1 MPSPIIFTIGPFTLR
16 WYGVFIV
23 LAALAGSLIAAA
35 EARRRGENPD
45 HVWQALPLM
54 LIFGIIGA
62 RLGFVLVN
70 LSNFQSDPIRMLY
83 VWEGG
88 LSIQGGFVAGIVAL
102 IIYVRRNHLSFFRW
116 ADIGI
121 VGVPLGQ
128 AIGRWGNFFNQE
140 AYGEPCSQPWCIPIA
155 PDRRPAAIG
164 LKAPDGTPFPADYGA
179 DTNFHFAPTF
189 AYEMLWDLG
198 TFGLLWWLSRTR
210 RFGLREGDLLW
221 VYGVVYSLGRFVVEA
236 VRLDSASAGGF
247 RAPQLFAVATILVC
261 WAMFIYRHR
270 PGTSA
275 PLATSAAPALAEDT
289 AEDEATVT
297 NADAAWE
304 DDTEDNAE
312 ADTAWEDEE
321 DLTPALE
328 ADDEEAADRAPAEE
342 EPVGI
347 TDAQL
352 VGEDL
357 DEYADGAEGLDETA
371 ADLDDVAADEETT
384 EAESAPRATPT
395 PRPGTSPTS

>member
-1 MPSPIIFTIGPFTLR
+1 
-16 WYGVFIV
+16 
-23 LAALAGSLIAAA
+23 
-35 EARRRGENPD
+35 
-45 HVWQALPLM
+45 M

-88 LSIQGGFVAGIVAL
+88 LSIQGGFVAGILAL
-102 IIYVRRNHLSFFRW
+102 LLYVRRNHLSFFRW

-164 LKAPDGTPFPADYGA
+164 LKAPDGTPYPADYGA
-179 DTNFHFAPTF
+179 DTIFHFAPTF

-210 RFGLREGDLLW
+210 RIALREGDLLW

-270 PGTSA
+270 PGTTA
-275 PLATSAAPALAEDT
+275 PPATSVAPASAGAAL
-289 AEDEATVT
+289 EDEAAAT
-297 NADAAWE
+297 ADAAWE
-304 DDTEDNAE
+304 DDTEDLTGAD
-312 ADTAWEDEE
+312 DTADS
-321 DLTPALE
+321 PATAAWADQPE
-328 ADDEEAADRAPAEE
+328 AE
-342 EPVGI
+342 GI
-347 TDAQL
+347 TDAQI

-357 DEYADGAEGLDETA
+357 DEYADEVDETG
-371 ADLDDVAADEETT
+371 TP
-384 EAESAPRATPT
+384 AEDPAPA
-395 PRPGTSPTS
+395 PRPGTSPSS